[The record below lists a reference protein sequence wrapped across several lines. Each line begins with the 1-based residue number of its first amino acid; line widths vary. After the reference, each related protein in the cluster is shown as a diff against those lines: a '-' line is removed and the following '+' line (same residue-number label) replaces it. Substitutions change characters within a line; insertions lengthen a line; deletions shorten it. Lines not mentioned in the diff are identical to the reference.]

1 MGMETIPR
9 TTVFDA
15 GSLDYDG
22 SQIKPLWA
30 FQTLGVQGDSIVYFT
45 GKMSVSRD
53 ALVDLE
59 DLREATVSVPISSE
73 LVLHFIVEHFDDPSL
88 RLAYHRQR
96 ILVAA
101 AKKEVTKAAKTHVER
116 DASDLYFKGR
126 KLSVSVAT
134 ASASSAKIHLGLNI
148 TAEGVPEGVEAVGL
162 SELGVK
168 DASALATSIAK
179 SYAREIAEIEDDLT
193 KTRVF

>member
-1 MGMETIPR
+1 METIPR

-22 SQIKPLWA
+22 SQIEPLWA
-30 FQTLGVQGDSIVYFT
+30 YRVLGVQGDSIVYLT
-45 GKMSVSRD
+45 GRMTVFRD
-53 ALVDLE
+53 MLIDLE
-59 DLREATVSVPISSE
+59 DLRETTASVPISSE

-96 ILVAA
+96 ILVAVA
-101 AKKEVTKAAKTHVER
+101 REEIIKACKTHVQR

-162 SELGVK
+162 SKLGVK
-168 DASALATSIAK
+168 DASALAALIAK

>member
-1 MGMETIPR
+1 METIPR

-22 SQIKPLWA
+22 SQIEPLWA
-30 FQTLGVQGDSIVYFT
+30 YRVLGVQGDSIVYFT
-45 GKMSVSRD
+45 GRMTVFRD
-53 ALVDLE
+53 MLIDLE
-59 DLREATVSVPISSE
+59 DLRETTAGVPISSE

-96 ILVAA
+96 ILVAVA
-101 AKKEVTKAAKTHVER
+101 REEIIRASKTHVQR
-116 DASDLYFKGR
+116 DASDLYFKER

-168 DASALATSIAK
+168 DASALAALIAK